1 MRRQYILIGRKKTK
15 LMIFR
20 RKPRHVSELNIVI
33 NGTQFDRLQLFNF
46 LELQKRLIK
55 IIQF

>member
-46 LELQKRLIK
+46 LELH
-55 IIQF
+55 